1 MSNYIDENYYYNT
14 YKGKQISQDKFKEFA
29 TKASNEVRIRIFNK
43 PITGYENEV
52 QTATC
57 LVAEILYNQS
67 LKKEK
72 IESILFGTEKIV
84 TSEKVGDY
92 SRNISTVSVTDL
104 RRDYDSTSE
113 QIDKELEK
121 ALLFTGLLYSG
132 VVDVR

>member
-104 RRDYDSTSE
+104 QRDYDSTSE

-121 ALLFTGLLYSG
+121 VLLFTGLLYSG

>member
-52 QTATC
+52 QIATC

-104 RRDYDSTSE
+104 QRDYDSTDE